1 MGVAL
6 QNKMFSEPSP
16 RVFSFSAPVEGE
28 FCVWGGWTK
37 NFDQEK
43 NDLRSTVHR
52 FSPVQESWT
61 QNKCSGPP
69 PPGLCGGACTFAGH
83 HLYVYGGHDGK
94 GCQCSLHSLDML
106 SMTSKQLSSAGPSK
120 IVGCGMVIYKNKLI
134 LFGGHGHPLAS
145 TQPAQWDGRYTN
157 ELHTFD
163 LEEGESVRLKW
174 PCGLLGSKE
183 CVGRSP

>member
-1 MGVAL
+1 
-6 QNKMFSEPSP
+6 MFSEPSP
-16 RVFSFSAPVEGE
+16 REHCFSAPVEGE
-28 FCVWGGWTK
+28 FCVWGGRTK
-37 NFDQEK
+37 NLAQEK

-52 FSPVQESWT
+52 FNPVQESFT
-61 QNKCSGPP
+61 QKKCSGPP
-69 PPGLCGGACTFAGH
+69 PPGLYNGAYTFAGH

-94 GCQCSLHSLDML
+94 DWQCSLHSLDML
-106 SMTSKQLSSAGPSK
+106 SMTWKQLSSAGPSRK
-120 IVGCGMVIYKNKLI
+120 GACDMVIYKNKLI

-183 CVGRSP
+183 CVGYLVM